1 MQVEEANIKVKSRG
15 KIRDYFEVIKPR
27 ETGLLIFIGVI
38 TAFLAAEGNLSA
50 GRFILILAGLLF
62 ASAGANGLTNY
73 LDRNI
78 DARMERTRRR
88 VLPSGRIYPP
98 ERVLYY
104 TAILTAIGFLLV
116 WYIHP
121 YAFLADLI
129 GTAAAVV
136 YRKRVTCVFP
146 QGMIAS
152 CAPVLIG
159 WFAIK
164 STLNW
169 EIGLICLLIAVWL
182 PSHIWSIMIANKED
196 YRNAGINY
204 FPINSSFKT
213 VSKILFCFS
222 ILLYAASIGLYFTG
236 NLGLFYLVLANLFGL
251 MIMYASLR
259 LMISKKSKAAW
270 MLYKISAF
278 PYLGVL
284 FLAIG
289 LDILI
294 RM

>member
-1 MQVEEANIKVKSRG
+1 MQVEEVNTRVKRQG
-15 KIRDYFEVIKPR
+15 RIRDYFEVIKPR
-27 ETGLLIFIGVI
+27 ETGLLVFIGLI
-38 TAFLAAEGNLSA
+38 TAFLAAEGNLSS
-50 GRFILILAGLLF
+50 GRFILVLVGLLF

-73 LDRNI
+73 LDRKI

-88 VLPSGRIYPP
+88 VLPSGRIYPQV
-98 ERVLYY
+98 RVLYY
-104 TAILTAIGFLLV
+104 TAILTVIGLLLV

-129 GTAAAVV
+129 GTAAAVI
-136 YRKRVTCVFP
+136 YRKKVTCVFP

-159 WFAIK
+159 WFAVK
-164 STLNW
+164 STLDW
-169 EIGLICLLIAVWL
+169 EIGLLCLLIAVWL

-196 YRNAGINY
+196 YHNAGINY
-204 FPINSSFKT
+204 FPISRSFKT
-213 VSKILFCFS
+213 VSEILVIFS

-236 NLGLFYLVLANLFGL
+236 NLGLFYLVTANLFGL
-251 MIMYASLR
+251 IIVSTSLR
-259 LMISKKSKAAW
+259 LMISKKSSAAW
-270 MLYKISAF
+270 KLYKISAF

-294 RM
+294 RI